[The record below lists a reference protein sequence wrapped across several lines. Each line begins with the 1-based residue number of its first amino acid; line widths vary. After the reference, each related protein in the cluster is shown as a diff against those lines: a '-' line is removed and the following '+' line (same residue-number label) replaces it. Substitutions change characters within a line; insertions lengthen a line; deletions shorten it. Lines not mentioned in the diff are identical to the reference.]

1 VGAVNDLPLTDSES
15 ITLLWIEGYPN
26 KDFQQSEG
34 RTITPHYFSAMNIL
48 LIAGRDFTDADA
60 VGNRPTIVNR
70 KFADT
75 YFPRQNPIGRR
86 ISTDEKHTQWATIVG
101 VVADVRHTSLEEEP
115 QPQIYNAA
123 YDFGS
128 AYVAVRSTQPP
139 SHVVAEVRTTLKS
152 IDPSLAPADVQTMG
166 ELVSRA
172 SARRRFQT
180 SLLTAFAG
188 IALVLALVGLYG
200 LMAYSVNRR
209 IREVGIR
216 MALGAQRSDV
226 LLLVLKNAG
235 VLVGSGVAAG
245 LVCAWIA
252 TRAMQSFLF
261 GVTAHDPITTGCVCL
276 LLVVCGLMAALIPA
290 RRAATINPTE
300 ALRAE

>member
-1 VGAVNDLPLTDSES
+1 
-15 ITLLWIEGYPN
+15 
-26 KDFQQSEG
+26 
-34 RTITPHYFSAMNIL
+34 M
-48 LIAGRDFTDADA
+48 
-60 VGNRPTIVNR
+60 
-70 KFADT
+70 
-75 YFPRQNPIGRR
+75 
-86 ISTDEKHTQWATIVG
+86 STDEKHTQWATIVG

-128 AYVAVRSTQPP
+128 AYVAVRSTQPA
-139 SHVVAEVRTTLKS
+139 SHVVAEVRSTLKS

-166 ELVSRA
+166 DLVSRA

-188 IALVLALVGLYG
+188 IALVLALVGQYG

-209 IREVGIR
+209 TREVGIR
-216 MALGAQRSDV
+216 MALGAQRGDV
-226 LLLVLKNAG
+226 LVLVLKNAG
-235 VLVGSGVAAG
+235 VLIGMGLAAG

-252 TRAMQSFLF
+252 TRAVRSFLF
-261 GVTAHDPITTGCVCL
+261 GVSEHDPMTVVVVSGL
-276 LLVVCGLMAALIPA
+276 LLVCGLMAAWVPA
-290 RRAATINPTE
+290 RRAANINPTE